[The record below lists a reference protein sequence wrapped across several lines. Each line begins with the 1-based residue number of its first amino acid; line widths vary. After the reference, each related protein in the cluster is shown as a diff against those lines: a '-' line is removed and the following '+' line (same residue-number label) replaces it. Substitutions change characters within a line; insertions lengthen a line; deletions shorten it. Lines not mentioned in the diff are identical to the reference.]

1 MQVGS
6 NTVNLTI
13 QTNQKIEDQSTLTR
27 TNTQND
33 QTLNQDSI
41 KKLKSLGAKGI
52 TQAYMASF
60 IQQSI
65 SITFNNSS
73 SQGAILDILNNAN
86 SSISNISKAAFAFSN
101 VNFADIGYT
110 GKNPLS
116 MNKDE
121 LNALIGE
128 NGFFGLQNTANRI
141 ADFVIQGAGDDLE
154 KLQKGF
160 EGMKNGFKEAEKLWG
175 GKLPQ
180 LSQDTIDKAIEKVSA
195 KIDEL
200 GANAIN
206 INA

>member
-13 QTNQKIEDQSTLTR
+13 QTNQKIEDKSTFTR
-27 TNTQND
+27 TNTQNN

-86 SSISNISKAAFAFSN
+86 SSISNISKAALAFSN

>member
-13 QTNQKIEDQSTLTR
+13 QTNQKIEDKSTLTR
-27 TNTQND
+27 TNTQNN